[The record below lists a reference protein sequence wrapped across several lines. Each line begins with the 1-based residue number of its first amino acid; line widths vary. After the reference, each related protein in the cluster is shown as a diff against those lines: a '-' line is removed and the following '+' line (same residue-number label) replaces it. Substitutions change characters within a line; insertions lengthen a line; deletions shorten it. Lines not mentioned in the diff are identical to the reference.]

1 MGRYTDHCR
10 GCSGTCCTGVGSD
23 PCTCEPKED
32 VVSVN
37 PNIPAHMVDAEQAWP
52 DPDDEAC
59 VDSSGDEWPEHTYGS
74 IECKRCG
81 AEAPP
86 EEDETD
92 GE

>member
-1 MGRYTDHCR
+1 M
-10 GCSGTCCTGVGSD
+10 SL
-23 PCTCEPKED
+23 
-32 VVSVN
+32 N

-52 DPDDEAC
+52 EDDDQAC
-59 VDSSGDEWPEHTYGS
+59 IDANGDEWPEHTYGA

-81 AEAPP
+81 AEAP